1 MCKDSFQWD
10 HPIPENIKQQWL
22 KYKSNLGKL
31 NSIKIARCFKPK
43 NFGNVKGYSLH
54 HFSDTSDIGCWQA
67 SYLRMVNEDGKV
79 HWCLVIGKSRVTTLK
94 FVSVPRLELTAW
106 VLSMKISQQ
115 LKQELDIEGDISEVE
130 EFFWTDSQVLLNNI
144 SNESKRFKIFV
155 ANRVQMIRN
164 NTNLSQWNYVRSADN
179 SADSASRGLN
189 TAKETKAKQ
198 WFEGSA
204 FLKLSKDSWN
214 HKQEIG
220 PLQISDPEVKCNQR
234 K

>member
-1 MCKDSFQWD
+1 
-10 HPIPENIKQQWL
+10 
-22 KYKSNLGKL
+22 
-31 NSIKIARCFKPK
+31 
-43 NFGNVKGYSLH
+43 
-54 HFSDTSDIGCWQA
+54 
-67 SYLRMVNEDGKV
+67 MVPNY
-79 HWCLVIGKSRVTTLK
+79 
-94 FVSVPRLELTAW
+94 
-106 VLSMKISQQ
+106 
-115 LKQELDIEGDISEVE
+115 
-130 EFFWTDSQVLLNNI
+130 I
-144 SNESKRFKIFV
+144 SNESKWFKAFV
-155 ANRVQMIRN
+155 ANRVQMLRN